1 MYRSKPLLSQWL
13 IVFPA
18 YPPLA
23 QNNPSINRDSSRRG
37 LHLVLERVLW
47 SVAGALRCSRFWLWL
62 CSCMTDN
69 LSPIR
74 SRSWQ
79 RPEEKEEG
87 EEDKEEVVGKQEEKR

>member
-1 MYRSKPLLSQWL
+1 M
-13 IVFPA
+13 
-18 YPPLA
+18 
-23 QNNPSINRDSSRRG
+23 
-37 LHLVLERVLW
+37 
-47 SVAGALRCSRFWLWL
+47 AGALRGLRFWLWL

>member
-1 MYRSKPLLSQWL
+1 MELGGGLAVL
-13 IVFPA
+13 ALA
-18 YPPLA
+18 Y
-23 QNNPSINRDSSRRG
+23 
-37 LHLVLERVLW
+37 
-47 SVAGALRCSRFWLWL
+47 
-62 CSCMTDN
+62 SCMTDN

>member
-1 MYRSKPLLSQWL
+1 MAYYFPSLPAPHSKH
-13 IVFPA
+13 
-18 YPPLA
+18 
-23 QNNPSINRDSSRRG
+23 PSINRDSARRG

-47 SVAGALRCSRFWLWL
+47 SVAGALRGLRFWLWL

>member
-1 MYRSKPLLSQWL
+1 M
-13 IVFPA
+13 
-18 YPPLA
+18 
-23 QNNPSINRDSSRRG
+23 
-37 LHLVLERVLW
+37 
-47 SVAGALRCSRFWLWL
+47 RCSRFWLWL

-87 EEDKEEVVGKQEEKR
+87 EEDKEVVVGKQEEKR